1 MLHRLLRNHIKA
13 GLLFMN
19 RVWFTAD
26 RILDTLMD
34 PLARDPSW
42 LPLSHSYYDN
52 ALRVAVAIISNW
64 AFDYSPVM
72 VNLLYS
78 ILC

>member
-1 MLHRLLRNHIKA
+1 
-13 GLLFMN
+13 
-19 RVWFTAD
+19 
-26 RILDTLMD
+26 MD
-34 PLARDPSW
+34 PLVRDPSR